1 MTLRRLRTWLYVT
14 TVLMLTAS
22 AGIMLWASVAPCEGR
37 AGIAL
42 RPAGRGDRK
51 ADRRAE
57 ESPPLEAFQP
67 LFERKFQRPLYDP
80 PPPEE
85 PEPEVKKKPSPPP
98 VTLVATMIEATGNQA
113 MFSDNRGNIL
123 IRGVG
128 DQLEG
133 GDAPAEIVEID
144 QDRVVL
150 KCEEEVI
157 TLTMN

>member
-1 MTLRRLRTWLYVT
+1 
-14 TVLMLTAS
+14 
-22 AGIMLWASVAPCEGR
+22 
-37 AGIAL
+37 
-42 RPAGRGDRK
+42 
-51 ADRRAE
+51 
-57 ESPPLEAFQP
+57 
-67 LFERKFQRPLYDP
+67 
-80 PPPEE
+80 
-85 PEPEVKKKPSPPP
+85 
-98 VTLVATMIEATGNQA
+98 MIEATGNQA